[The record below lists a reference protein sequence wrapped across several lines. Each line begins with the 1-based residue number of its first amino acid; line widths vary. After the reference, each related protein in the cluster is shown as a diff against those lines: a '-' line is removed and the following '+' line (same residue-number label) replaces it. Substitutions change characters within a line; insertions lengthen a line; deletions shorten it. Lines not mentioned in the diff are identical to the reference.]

1 MGDTLSKITNNI
13 LNLVASISL
22 LLLVYSL
29 FILRGIQP
37 EGYTI
42 NIYEQ
47 LPFHF
52 YLTLLFCYL
61 SACVL
66 LLAYRK
72 MSAVLILL
80 LVHITVLIIPYMLG
94 YVSVGRGDEFSYIGL
109 VGESGL
115 SGLSNLSPTGP
126 LFVSALALV
135 SGMECVGTFLFF
147 ACFFF
152 NYVYYRN
159 VSFLSNF
166 HEPGKT
172 GLSSFS
178 FLSYSLFRAFPGLNI
193 SLLPVLLPC
202 ASLPFCAEKCTF

>member
-1 MGDTLSKITNNI
+1 MGDILSKITNNI
-13 LNLVASISL
+13 LNLVASMSL

-29 FILRGIQP
+29 FILKGIQP

-61 SACVL
+61 FACAL

-109 VGESGL
+109 VGDSGL

-126 LFVSALALV
+126 LFVSALAL
-135 SGMECVGTFLFF
+135 SLIHISEPTRLGM
-147 ACFFF
+147 
-152 NYVYYRN
+152 
-159 VSFLSNF
+159 
-166 HEPGKT
+166 
-172 GLSSFS
+172 
-178 FLSYSLFRAFPGLNI
+178 I
-193 SLLPVLLPC
+193 
-202 ASLPFCAEKCTF
+202 

>member
-13 LNLVASISL
+13 LNLVTSISL

-37 EGYTI
+37 EGYTV

-52 YLTLLFCYL
+52 YLTLLLCYL

-72 MSAVLILL
+72 ISAVLILL

-109 VGESGL
+109 AGQSALSDL
-115 SGLSNLSPTGP
+115 SGFSSLSPTGP
-126 LFVSALALV
+126 LFVSALASDLRP
-135 SGMECVGTFLFF
+135 GDIGTFLFF
-147 ACFFF
+147 ASFFF
-152 NYVYYRN
+152 NHVYYRN
-159 VSFLSNF
+159 VPFLSNF
-166 HEPGKT
+166 HEQGKT
-172 GLSSFS
+172 SLSSFS
-178 FLSYSLFRAFPGLNI
+178 LLVHSLFRAFPDFNS
-193 SLLPVLLPC
+193 SLLPDAFAWYL
-202 ASLPFCAEKCTF
+202 STFLC